1 MITITTLPPVTRDDR
16 ARVLKEQLRET
27 LAAMREIG
35 LAWDDVRVA
44 WSHAINAQIQA
55 EMPRPEDYQ

>member
-1 MITITTLPPVTRDDR
+1 MTIVTLPPVTRDDR

-35 LAWDDVRVA
+35 LAWDDVRVM
-44 WSHAINAQIQA
+44 WIHAINAQIQA